1 MIGRDLLFPKA
12 LMQTVVKA
20 SCTRRVGKDVFS
32 TIDEIT
38 REYFEVCISICL
50 CGWMD
55 GWMDGWIDDVGY
67 GRPIR

>member
-1 MIGRDLLFPKA
+1 MIVRDLLFPKA

-38 REYFEVCISICL
+38 REYFEV
-50 CGWMD
+50 
-55 GWMDGWIDDVGY
+55 
-67 GRPIR
+67 